1 MEEIQQNQWRLVVYP
16 MICQGFSTI
25 QPVVGYPTGIS
36 GCHQQYGH
44 HDLLVSA
51 PAGLPRRRARWSIFA
66 STVCTLHSC
75 QPMFNGKHHKTT
87 LKAAWKK
94 PLDPGTLEIQG
105 GCQCWCMFFPWWKNA
120 RVFNVLLSLTKF
132 EKPKVPCCHFTKP
145 KKLEFAF
152 QRCFGRSACFE
163 ITKPLFWNS

>member
-1 MEEIQQNQWRLVVYP
+1 MEEIQQNQLRLVVYP
-16 MICQGFSTI
+16 MICKVLAPCNRWLANRDFWLPST
-25 QPVVGYPTGIS
+25 VW
-36 GCHQQYGH
+36 H

-51 PAGLPRRRARWSIFA
+51 GAFQEDARDDRYSHPPFARCIPASQFSTANIVKTHSQGGWKNHWIQGLWRSKEGA
-66 STVCTLHSC
+66 SSADVCFSRLW
-75 QPMFNGKHHKTT
+75 
-87 LKAAWKK
+87 WKK
-94 PLDPGTLEIQG
+94 
-105 GCQCWCMFFPWWKNA
+105 A
-120 RVFNVLLSLTKF
+120 RGFKDFLSLTKF